1 MPEWPEMEHYRRLLM
16 ERIGGRKITGAEIGR
31 PRSINVDPDEF
42 TRETV
47 GSVVWY
53 VEHRGKY
60 LIFHLD
66 TGKRLLLHLMVGG
79 SLFFGTGEEKPDR
92 TAQITIRFPHGNL
105 YFIGLRLG
113 YLHLLT
119 VKEANARL
127 QELGPDPMD
136 RRLDARAFAARFAGK
151 RGMLKPALT
160 DQSAVAGI
168 GNCYAD
174 EMLHLAGIRPDVP
187 VPRVDA
193 DAWQRLHGAMRTVLE
208 EAAAHGGYMEMP
220 LYAGDTQTGK
230 AVRLLQVYDR
240 EGEPCPKCGG
250 AIVKT
255 EVSGRK
261 TFFCPACQP
270 SA

>member
-16 ERIGGRKITGAEIGR
+16 ERIGGQRITGVEIER
-31 PRSINVDPDEF
+31 PQSINVDPEEF
-42 TRETV
+42 ARETI
-47 GSVVWY
+47 GSAVWY

-66 TGKRLLLHLMVGG
+66 NGKRLLLHLMVGG
-79 SLFFGTGEEKPDR
+79 SIFFGSEEEKPNR
-92 TAQITIRFPHGNL
+92 TVQITLKFQNGNL

-113 YLHLLT
+113 YLHLLS
-119 VKEANARL
+119 VKEATARL
-127 QELGPDPMD
+127 AELGPDPMD
-136 RRLDARAFAARFAGK
+136 RRLDAAAFAARFAGR

-174 EMLHLAGIRPDVP
+174 EMLHMAGIRPDAP
-187 VPRVDA
+187 VPQVDA
-193 DAWQRLHGAMRTVLE
+193 AGWQRLHGAMRTVLE
-208 EAAAHGGYMEMP
+208 AAVAHGGYMEMP
-220 LYAGDTQTGK
+220 LYAGDTETGR
-230 AVRLLQVYDR
+230 AVSLLQVYDR
-240 EGEPCPKCGG
+240 EGEPCPKCGR

-270 SA
+270 EH

>member
-1 MPEWPEMEHYRRLLM
+1 MPEWPEMEHVRRLLM
-16 ERIGGRKITGAEIGR
+16 ERIGGRSITGVEIGR
-31 PRSINVDPDEF
+31 TRSINVDPGEF
-42 TRETV
+42 ARATV
-47 GSVVWY
+47 GATVWY

-79 SLFFGTGEEKPDR
+79 SLFFGTEEEKPDR
-92 TAQITIRFPHGNL
+92 TAQITLRFAHGNL

-127 QELGPDPMD
+127 RELGPNPMD
-136 RRLDARAFAARFAGK
+136 RRLDARAFAARFAGR

-193 DAWQRLHGAMRTVLE
+193 DGWRRLHDAMRTVLE

-220 LYAGDTQTGK
+220 LYAGDTQTGN
-230 AVRLLQVYDR
+230 AARLLKVYDR

-255 EVSGRK
+255 ELSGRK

-270 SA
+270 PA

>member
-16 ERIGGRKITGAEIGR
+16 ERIGGQRITDVEIAR
-31 PRSINVDPDEF
+31 PRSINVDPETF
-42 TRETV
+42 RLATV
-47 GSVVWY
+47 GATVWY

-66 TGKRLLLHLMVGG
+66 NGKRLLLHLMVGG
-79 SLFFGTGEEKPDR
+79 SLFFGAPEERPDR
-92 TAQITIRFPHGNL
+92 TAQITIRFAVGNL

-113 YLHLLT
+113 YLHLLS
-119 VKEANARL
+119 VKEAAARL
-127 QELGPDPMD
+127 AELGPDPMD
-136 RRLDARAFAARFAGK
+136 RRLDAKAFAARFAGR

-174 EMLHLAGIRPDVP
+174 EMLHMAGIRPDMP

-193 DAWQRLHGAMRTVLE
+193 DGWRRLHGAMRTVLE
-208 EAAAHGGYMEMP
+208 EAAAHGGYMETP

-230 AVRLLQVYDR
+230 AAALLQVYDR

-250 AIVKT
+250 PIVKT
-255 EVSGRK
+255 ELSGRK

-270 SA
+270 GT

>member
-250 AIVKT
+250 PIVKT
-255 EVSGRK
+255 ELSGRK

-270 SA
+270 GT

>member
-1 MPEWPEMEHYRRLLM
+1 MPEWPEMEHYRKLLM
-16 ERIGGRKITGAEIGR
+16 ERIGGQRITGVEIAR
-31 PRSINVDPDEF
+31 PRSVNVDPGEF
-42 TRETV
+42 ARAAV
-47 GSVVWY
+47 GAVVWY
-53 VEHRGKY
+53 VERRGKY

-66 TGKRLLLHLMVGG
+66 NGKRLLLHLMIGG
-79 SLFFGTGEEKPDR
+79 SLFFGTDGERPDR
-92 TAQITIRFPHGNL
+92 TAQITLRFPNGNL
-105 YFIGLRLG
+105 YFPGLRLG
-113 YLHLLT
+113 YLHLLS
-119 VKEANARL
+119 VKELNARL

-136 RRLDARAFAARFAGK
+136 RRLDAGAFAARFAGR

-174 EMLHLAGIRPDVP
+174 EMLHMAGIRPDVP

-193 DAWQRLHGAMRTVLE
+193 EGWQRLHGAMRTVLE
-208 EAAAHGGYMEMP
+208 QAAAHGGYMETP
-220 LYAGDTQTGK
+220 LYAGDTQTGG
-230 AVRLLQVYDR
+230 AAALLRVYDR

-255 EVSGRK
+255 ELSGRK

-270 SA
+270 PA

>member
-1 MPEWPEMEHYRRLLM
+1 MPEWPEMEHYRKLLM
-16 ERIGGRKITGAEIGR
+16 ERIGGQRIVGVEIVR
-31 PRSINVDPDEF
+31 PQLINAAPGEF
-42 TRETV
+42 ARETI
-47 GSVVWY
+47 GSAVWY
-53 VEHRGKY
+53 VERRGKY

-66 TGKRLLLHLMVGG
+66 NGKRLLLHLMAQG
-79 SLFFGTGEEKPDR
+79 SLFFGTEEERPDR
-92 TAQITIRFPHGNL
+92 TAQITLQFPNGNL

-113 YLHLLT
+113 YLHLLS
-119 VKEANARL
+119 VKDAAGRL
-127 QELGPDPMD
+127 AELGPDPMD
-136 RRLDARAFAARFAGK
+136 RRLDAAAFAARFAGK

-160 DQSAVAGI
+160 DQSNVAGI

-174 EMLHLAGIRPDVP
+174 EMLHKAGIRPDVP
-187 VPRVDA
+187 VPQVDA
-193 DAWQRLHGAMRTVLE
+193 AGWQRLHGAMRTVLE

-230 AVRLLQVYDR
+230 AAQLLQVYDR

-261 TFFCPACQP
+261 TFFCPVCQP
-270 SA
+270 EP